1 MYFDTASAVSFR
13 QQHSDSGCI
22 NTELLSPL
30 DKDLGPEA
38 FLSHSSLALH
48 MARFPEAERRGL
60 HKMICMQC
68 PPEMLASIPFHDTGL
83 FSSGLHSR
91 RPWPLSFMGSNPLD
105 AVPIGQEA
113 RVSVKGDS

>member
-22 NTELLSPL
+22 KTELLSPL

-48 MARFPEAERRGL
+48 MARFPEAERRRL

-68 PPEMLASIPFHDTGL
+68 HLEMLASIPFHDTGL

-91 RPWPLSFMGSNPLD
+91 RP
-105 AVPIGQEA
+105 
-113 RVSVKGDS
+113 

>member
-1 MYFDTASAVSFR
+1 MRTTVQD
-13 QQHSDSGCI
+13 

-48 MARFPEAERRGL
+48 VARFPEAERRRL

-68 PPEMLASIPFHDTGL
+68 YARNAMRATRCRKCG
-83 FSSGLHSR
+83 SR
-91 RPWPLSFMGSNPLD
+91 ELRPK
-105 AVPIGQEA
+105 AKEA
-113 RVSVKGDS
+113 RKE

>member
-22 NTELLSPL
+22 KTELLSPL

-48 MARFPEAERRGL
+48 MARFPEAERRRL
-60 HKMICMQC
+60 HKMICMSFFSCAQSFSA
-68 PPEMLASIPFHDTGL
+68 LDTLLRNLPHGR
-83 FSSGLHSR
+83 F
-91 RPWPLSFMGSNPLD
+91 
-105 AVPIGQEA
+105 A
-113 RVSVKGDS
+113 RAG